1 MAENNN
7 FVGYEY
13 KAVKVPKELESLW
26 NDSMMN
32 FGWQLEKS
40 QPARV
45 KHIWGPLRV
54 MIAPLALIPGTPFR
68 KMVMDHDSDTE
79 VEMTYKR
86 DKHIANKAELNRLQT
101 QFESYARGIETLE
114 DSKSIG
120 ATAGAYAIGLV
131 GTVLMGLATFSY
143 LAGSLPLMA
152 ALAIPGFIAW
162 VLPYFVYHKV
172 KASKSS
178 AVEPK
183 IETQHDNIYDICQ
196 KASCVLAGA
205 SV

>member
-40 QPARV
+40 EPARV

-68 KMVMDHDSDTE
+68 KM
-79 VEMTYKR
+79 
-86 DKHIANKAELNRLQT
+86 I
-101 QFESYARGIETLE
+101 I
-114 DSKSIG
+114 KSWRIR
-120 ATAGAYAIGLV
+120 
-131 GTVLMGLATFSY
+131 
-143 LAGSLPLMA
+143 P
-152 ALAIPGFIAW
+152 
-162 VLPYFVYHKV
+162 
-172 KASKSS
+172 
-178 AVEPK
+178 
-183 IETQHDNIYDICQ
+183 
-196 KASCVLAGA
+196 
-205 SV
+205 